1 MTLIVQRVNP
11 IKPRPASFSQH
22 SATEKHIAAL
32 GFYNKYQNNIKAE
45 SDVGG
50 CTRQPL
56 KDNLTQLSHS
66 STRIKD
72 NSPNNESDYQ
82 SVKMEL
88 DDDDEP
94 LDHIVRRITDDV
106 VDLSY
111 KQETSDNLTNQAK

>member
-22 SATEKHIAAL
+22 SGTEKHIAAL

-50 CTRQPL
+50 CTQ
-56 KDNLTQLSHS
+56 KDYVTQLGHS

-94 LDHIVRRITDDV
+94 LDHIVRRISDDV

-111 KQETSDNLTNQAK
+111 KQETSHNLTNQAK